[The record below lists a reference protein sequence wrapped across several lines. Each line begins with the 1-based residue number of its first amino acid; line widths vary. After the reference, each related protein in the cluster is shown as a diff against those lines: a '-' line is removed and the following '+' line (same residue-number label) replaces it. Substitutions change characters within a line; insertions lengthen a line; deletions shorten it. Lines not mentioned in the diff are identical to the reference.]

1 MKIYLIRHG
10 QTDWNL
16 QGRIQGSHDIPL
28 NEMGLKQAECLA
40 QGMKNRPVKKIFC
53 STLKRALTTAK
64 ALGTIQNAPIIE
76 KRQLIEVEFGEW
88 EGLTWNEIQKTY
100 PKEYRHWSLRPAESA
115 PPGGENQNEILNRCR
130 QVVKEIINETGGRED
145 VAVVSH
151 GATLAYLLTCMLKPN
166 SLEESIIVEN
176 ASITTVNYQP
186 LTEDFILLD
195 RNDTAHLTGSLS

>member
-28 NEMGLKQAECLA
+28 NGTGLKQADCLA

-53 STLKRALTTAK
+53 STLKRALTTAEV
-64 ALGTIQNAPIIE
+64 LGTIQNAQIFK

-88 EGLTWNEIQKTY
+88 EGLTWDEIKKNY
-100 PKEYRHWSLRPAESA
+100 PKEYCYWSLHPDESA
-115 PPGGENQNEILNRCR
+115 PPGGERQSEILDRCR
-130 QVVKEIINETGGRED
+130 QVVKDIINETRGRED

-151 GATLAYLLTCMLKPN
+151 GATLAHLLTCMLRPN

-186 LTEDFILLD
+186 LTGDFMLLE
-195 RNDTAHLTGSLS
+195 RNDTAHLTGTL